1 MKVDEGRLISAWA
14 SGVSGVQFLAQ
25 LKGQNEIDVA
35 TAFLIFS
42 DYGVIYSY
50 QISDHNGVF
59 KYLPMIHLFSN
70 ITRSFSD

>member
-1 MKVDEGRLISAWA
+1 MKVDEGRLISAWQ
-14 SGVSGVQFLAQ
+14 GFVQFLAQ